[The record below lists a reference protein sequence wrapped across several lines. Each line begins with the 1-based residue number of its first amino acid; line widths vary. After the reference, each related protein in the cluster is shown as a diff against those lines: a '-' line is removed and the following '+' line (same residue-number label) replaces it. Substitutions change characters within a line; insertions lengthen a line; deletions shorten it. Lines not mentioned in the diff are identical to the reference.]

1 MTANATKK
9 KIITPTRFPN
19 APKLLPPESVDAL
32 LAGAVVGATVAAV
45 VAVAVAAATILWM
58 P

>member
-9 KIITPTRFPN
+9 KIMTPTRFPN
-19 APKLLPPESVDAL
+19 APKLLPPDDVDVS
-32 LAGAVVGATVAAV
+32 LAGAVVGATVA
-45 VAVAVAAATILWM
+45 VAVAVAAATMSWM

>member
-1 MTANATKK
+1 MTINATKK

-19 APKLLPPESVDAL
+19 APKLPPPVDVDPL
-32 LAGAVVGATVAAV
+32 LAGAVVGATVAFT
-45 VAVAVAAATILWM
+45 VAVAAATMSWM